1 MRPPAQL
8 SKPVVSSCLAAAGR
22 LRPPGRPGLLARQL
36 TPGRWPKPRPSHP
49 AKALPHGAWFLAVLP
64 AHQPQLLPS
73 EMAMIFLAKEFYRS
87 PRGTARTFC
96 AQRGT
101 FRGPLSSSSGPSS
114 ASPRRPS
121 TPTCP
126 GATPPDLRLV
136 SCSTTA
142 KQNAAAPLNALMSL
156 LVRRR
161 NDGAGAL
168 RPAGP
173 GDPRGG
179 GRCAAPSPSIPR
191 HRRCRPSGAARK
203 DPPRLA
209 AVPAPPAPRRCQPIP
224 AQLPC
229 KRKAGQRL
237 TNSAPT
243 SAWPESM
250 AATSS

>member
-1 MRPPAQL
+1 MTSGHLNIISCRRSNISHSLSDLPQLDYMRPPAQL

-179 GRCAAPSPSIPR
+179 GRCA
-191 HRRCRPSGAARK
+191 
-203 DPPRLA
+203 D
-209 AVPAPPAPRRCQPIP
+209 
-224 AQLPC
+224 
-229 KRKAGQRL
+229 
-237 TNSAPT
+237 
-243 SAWPESM
+243 
-250 AATSS
+250 